1 MSTWTHVWRDVGKSE
16 LTLKHPPG
24 DVLGRLKAM
33 AEQLYMHADLSS
45 ALTPQCKRLALM
57 ALRSTIKEVQEGLAG
72 HFADLTLDCNINST
86 EEKEACSTH

>member
-1 MSTWTHVWRDVGKSE
+1 
-16 LTLKHPPG
+16 
-24 DVLGRLKAM
+24 M

-57 ALRSTIKEVQEGLAG
+57 ALRSTIKEVQEGLAD
-72 HFADLTLDCNINST
+72 HFADLTLETNINST